1 VFIAAC
7 PLTCGQAVFF
17 RHTLPFSLIDLY
29 KLVGKRV
36 MGMARSTPEEIRRR
50 IAKRKD
56 VKGTTPVKSIDRQI
70 TWPSD
75 DEKYGF
81 NEFTSSVSGNG
92 DDGHPLFKKEVFFFK
107 ILSSILLFL
116 VIAILFRNHSSAFEP
131 ARDVVMKTMERDFKF
146 ATVSNWYESKFG
158 KPLALLPFS
167 DQDQTGKKE
176 VAEKAFSV
184 PAMGKILENFEKNG
198 QGIMIETGKGAPV
211 QTINDG
217 IVTFAGVKEGLG
229 KTVIIQHS
237 DATETWYGNLDK
249 INVNLYEYI
258 DKRQVVGTVSESAG
272 DDKTKGKYYFAIKK
286 GDDFIDPI
294 QVIRFE

>member
-1 VFIAAC
+1 
-7 PLTCGQAVFF
+7 
-17 RHTLPFSLIDLY
+17 
-29 KLVGKRV
+29 
-36 MGMARSTPEEIRRR
+36 MARSTPEEIRRR
-50 IAKRKD
+50 IAKRKND
-56 VKGTTPVKSIDRQI
+56 KGTTSTSVKSPEPKLP
-70 TWPSD
+70 WPSE

-81 NEFTSSVSGNG
+81 NQYTSTGGSDG

-107 ILSSILLFL
+107 ILASILLFL
-116 VIAILFRNHSSAFEP
+116 VIAILFRNHSATFEP
-131 ARDVVMKTMERDFKF
+131 ARDMVMKTMDKDFKF

-167 DQDQTGKKE
+167 EKDQVEKKT
-176 VAEKAFSV
+176 VAEKEFSV

-198 QGIMIETGKGAPV
+198 QGIMIETGKGASV

-217 IVTFAGVKEGLG
+217 IVTFAGVKEELG

-237 DATETWYGNLDK
+237 DSTETWYGNLDEIK
-249 INVNLYEYI
+249 VNLYEYVE
-258 DKRQVVGTVSESAG
+258 KRKVVGTVSGSAG
-272 DDKTKGKYYFAIKK
+272 EDKTKGKYYFAIKK